1 MENSVEAL
9 KMAFAVS
16 VFVIALSLTISM
28 FSKAKETA
36 DIVLSS
42 ADVTQYYAYEEYEKN
57 GNMSE
62 NRIVG
67 METIIPTLYK
77 YNKENYKVV
86 FKKGGNLES
95 ILANITDLDSF
106 TNLNIYVT
114 DEAGSNKYKNFVD
127 LTDEISR
134 SEPWTINSDE
144 IKKHLDAIIQSEKYT
159 PVNGGADL
167 DYSSYGLRS
176 YLTNKSKFVEC
187 VGRIAADEND
197 KNQTTTKTV
206 ITYILIQ

>member
-1 MENSVEAL
+1 MENSAEAL
-9 KMAFAVS
+9 KMAFAVFI
-16 VFVIALSLTISM
+16 FVMALSLTIAM
-28 FSKAKETA
+28 FSKARETS
-36 DIVLSS
+36 DIVLKA
-42 ADVTQYYAYEEYEKN
+42 ADITQYYSYEEYEKN
-57 GNMSE
+57 GNASE
-62 NRIVG
+62 NRIVS

-77 YNKENYKVV
+77 YNKENYRVV
-86 FKKGGNLES
+86 FKKGGNLNN
-95 ILANITDLDSF
+95 ILANITNLDSF

-114 DEAGSNKYKNFVD
+114 NEVGNNKYKNFVD
-127 LTDEISR
+127 LSDEISR
-134 SEPWTINSDE
+134 AEPWTINSDE
-144 IKKHLDAIIQSEKYT
+144 IKKHLDAILQSEKYT
-159 PVNGGADL
+159 PVSGGADL